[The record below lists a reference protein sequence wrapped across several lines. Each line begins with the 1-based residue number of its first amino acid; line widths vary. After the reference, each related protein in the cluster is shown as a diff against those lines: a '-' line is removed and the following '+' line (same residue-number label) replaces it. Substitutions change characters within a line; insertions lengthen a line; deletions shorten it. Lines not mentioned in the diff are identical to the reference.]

1 MNCSIESQG
10 KVSESQSPCIGT
22 RIWESV
28 SLLVS
33 AGREWGYTISGDMI
47 NGLSSSTPE
56 RTELSVPKGAFVKLG
71 DKHNGLLNPEIGSGK
86 EKLFVGK
93 GVVDLLLCLRI

>member
-1 MNCSIESQG
+1 MDLHWSIEFQG
-10 KVSESQSPCIGT
+10 KVSESHCLCIRT

-47 NGLSSSTPE
+47 DDLGSSGPE
-56 RTELSVPKGAFVKLG
+56 RTEISVSKGAHVKAG
-71 DKHNGLLNPEIGSGK
+71 DRHTRLPDSEIGSGQGM
-86 EKLFVGK
+86 LFAGRV
-93 GVVDLLLCLRI
+93 